1 MPHSLPLDCHRKTQ
15 MNTGHGKTLMNTE
28 MRLVAG
34 PSSKTFLY
42 RCSSVFI
49 CGLLIAPLSIG
60 VRGAEAAQKRAP
72 QRKPV
77 KVAKQAP
84 APKPAFD
91 MQVLQTQVMLDRA
104 GYSPGEID
112 GHRGTGTDRALAA
125 FQKNGGNS
133 ASLPGDALTKYRIT
147 DQDAAG
153 PFTPDIP
160 EDMVEK
166 SKLSSLGYSN
176 VVEMLGERFH
186 ASPNLLKQLNPEA
199 KFAAGEEI
207 QVPNIAA
214 SVAPVGP
221 PRGSQANQTDPSSAA
236 TTTVTVRK
244 STSDLTVTD
253 AAGHVLMY
261 APVTTGSE
269 HDPLP
274 IGDWKVNGV
283 QKDPTFHY
291 NPDLFWDAEPGHSKA
306 TVPAGPN
313 NPVGV
318 VWIDISRPHYG
329 LHGTPEPATVGKTAS
344 HGCVRLTNW
353 DALKLAGLVRP
364 GTKVVFAE

>member
-1 MPHSLPLDCHRKTQ
+1 MPQSLPLDCHRKTQ

-34 PSSKTFLY
+34 PSLKTFLY
-42 RCSSVFI
+42 QCSSVFI

-125 FQKNGGNS
+125 FQKNGGNP

-291 NPDLFWDAEPGHSKA
+291 NPDLCWDAEPGHSKA

-318 VWIDISRPHYG
+318 VWIDINKEHYG
-329 LHGTPEPATVGKTAS
+329 LHGTPSPGRVGYAES
-344 HGCVRLTNW
+344 HGCIRLTNW
-353 DALKLAGLVRP
+353 DAMRAAHLVKV
-364 GTKVVFAE
+364 GTPVLFE